1 MSIFKEFR
9 EFAIKG
15 NVIDLAVGVIIGT
28 AFGKVVTSIVED
40 IMMPPLGW
48 IIGNIN
54 FSDLKLAL
62 PSIIEWQKAV
72 TINYGN
78 FLQISL
84 NFLIVAIAV
93 FFLVRVINRI
103 KRTEEKKEAKM
114 EEVKA
119 EVAPDILLLQEIRDL
134 LKTKPTTK

>member
-48 IIGNIN
+48 MIGNIN
-54 FSDLKLAL
+54 FSDLKIAL
-62 PSIIEWQKAV
+62 PTLIEWQKVV

-103 KRTEEKKEAKM
+103 KRTEEKKEAKI

>member
-28 AFGKVVTSIVED
+28 AFSKVVTS
-40 IMMPPLGW
+40 
-48 IIGNIN
+48 
-54 FSDLKLAL
+54 
-62 PSIIEWQKAV
+62 
-72 TINYGN
+72 
-78 FLQISL
+78 
-84 NFLIVAIAV
+84 V

-103 KRTEEKKEAKM
+103 KRTEEKKEAKI

-119 EVAPDILLLQEIRDL
+119 EIAPDILLLQEIRDL

>member
-1 MSIFKEFR
+1 MSILKEFR

-48 IIGNIN
+48 VIGNIN

-78 FLQISL
+78 FLQIVL
-84 NFLIVAIAV
+84 NFLIVAMAV

-103 KRTEEKKEAKM
+103 KRTEEKKEAKI

-119 EVAPDILLLQEIRDL
+119 EVAPDIILLQEIRDL
-134 LKTKPTTK
+134 LKTKK

>member
-48 IIGNIN
+48 MIGNIN
-54 FSDLKLAL
+54 FSDLKIAL
-62 PSIIEWQKAV
+62 PTLIE
-72 TINYGN
+72 
-78 FLQISL
+78 
-84 NFLIVAIAV
+84 
-93 FFLVRVINRI
+93 
-103 KRTEEKKEAKM
+103 
-114 EEVKA
+114 
-119 EVAPDILLLQEIRDL
+119 
-134 LKTKPTTK
+134 